1 MFKYKILFALFT
13 LPVSYSALAAN
24 LCKVGSSFTGGYT
37 MPTITATT
45 TNINK
50 YETSSIFSNTS
61 TRGVV
66 TSDSTIFRVYDTC
79 STSPKVMRTIF
90 GTILSNNVTPFGS
103 DIYRLNSYPS
113 LGVKVEMGDAPTSAL
128 LKTVSTTDTP
138 IYPYDGD
145 SHGLKMRVT
154 LYVLPKTGTMTS
166 YPSPINI
173 SNLPIAAINL
183 KKTSDNTQAGD
194 QILVYLNATVNISES
209 TCTLTPTDYTINLS
223 DVSIRQLG
231 LPGSETSLSNNTA
244 TLSINCANL
253 NNGGNREI
261 KAYMTDTLNQSNAS
275 NILQNQTGT
284 GFATGVGI
292 RLRDKNDAI
301 ISLDPNQS
309 KATNKW
315 TFGNMNTST
324 IIQHVIKANYV
335 RTSNKVTPGTVR
347 AQAYLNIVYD

>member
-1 MFKYKILFALFT
+1 MFKYKILFVLCT
-13 LPVSYSALAAN
+13 LPASYSALAAN

-90 GTILSNNVTPFGS
+90 GTILSNNVTSFGS

-145 SHGLKMRVT
+145 SHGLKIRVT

-166 YPSPINI
+166 YPSTINVN
-173 SNLPIAAINL
+173 NLPIATINL

-194 QILVYLNATVNISES
+194 PILVYLNATVNISES
-209 TCTLTPTDYTINLS
+209 TCTLTPTNYTIKLPE
-223 DVSIRQLG
+223 VSMRELG
-231 LPGSETSLSNNTA
+231 LPGSETSLSNSA
-244 TLSINCANL
+244 TLTINCANL
-253 NNGGNREI
+253 NNGGGREI
-261 KAYMTDTLNQSNAS
+261 KAYMTDANNQSNAG
-275 NILQNQTGT
+275 NILQNQTGP

-292 RLRDKNDAI
+292 RLHTQNNNAI
-301 ISLDPNQS
+301 ISFDPNQS
-309 KATNKW
+309 KTTNKW
-315 TFGNMNTST
+315 TFGNLNTST
-324 IIQHVIKANYV
+324 NIQHTIKANYI
-335 RTSNKVTPGTVR
+335 RTDNKVTPGAVY

>member
-1 MFKYKILFALFT
+1 MFKYKILFALCT
-13 LPVSYSALAAN
+13 LPASYSAFACN
-24 LCKVGSSFTGGYT
+24 VGSSFTSGYT
-37 MPTITATT
+37 MPTMSAST

-50 YETSSIFSNTS
+50 YETSSIQSNVFS
-61 TRGVV
+61 RGVATV
-66 TSDSTIFRVYDTC
+66 DASIFRVYDSC
-79 STSPKVMRTIF
+79 SLSPKYMRTTF
-90 GTILSNNVTPFGS
+90 GTIFNTNVTQFSS
-103 DIYRLNSYPS
+103 DIYRLNSNPA
-113 LGVKVEMGDAPTSAL
+113 LGVKVEMGDAPMTAS
-128 LKTVSTTDTP
+128 LKVVNAIETP
-138 IYPYDGD
+138 IYDYDGD
-145 SHGLKMRVT
+145 SHGLKIRVT
-154 LYVLPKTGTMTS
+154 LYVLPKTAAMTS
-166 YPSPINI
+166 YPSTINI
-173 SNLPIAAINL
+173 NKLQVATISLKRTSNGALVATTIP
-183 KKTSDNTQAGD
+183 
-194 QILVYLNATVNISES
+194 VYLTATVNISES

-244 TLSINCANL
+244 TLSVNCANL
-253 NNGGNREI
+253 NNGGGREI
-261 KAYMTDTLNQSNAS
+261 KAYMTDTLNQSNAG

-284 GFATGVGI
+284 GYATGVGI

-309 KATNKW
+309 ETTNKW

>member
-1 MFKYKILFALFT
+1 MFKYKILFALCT

-24 LCKVGSSFTGGYT
+24 LCQTGTNFTGGYT
-37 MPTITATT
+37 MPTIAATT

-61 TRGVV
+61 TRGVA
-66 TSDSTIFRVYDTC
+66 TSDSTIFKVYDRC
-79 STSPKVMRTIF
+79 SLSPKVMRTVF
-90 GTILSNNVTPFGS
+90 GTILSNNVTQFSS

-113 LGVKVEMGDAPTSAL
+113 LGVKVEMGDAPATET
-128 LKTVSTTDTP
+128 LKTISTADTP

-154 LYVLPKTGTMTS
+154 LYILPKTGTMTS
-166 YPSPINI
+166 YPPTINI
-173 SNLPIAAINL
+173 SDLKIATINL
-183 KKTSDNTQAGD
+183 RKTSDNTQAGNP
-194 QILVYLNATVNISES
+194 ILVSLNATVNISET
-209 TCTLTPTDYTINLS
+209 TCTLTPTDYTIKLP

-231 LPGSETSLSNNTA
+231 IPGSDTSLSNSA
-244 TLSINCANL
+244 TLTINCANL

-261 KAYMTDTLNQSNAS
+261 KAYMTDANNQSNAG
-275 NILQNQTGT
+275 NILQNEIGT

-301 ISLDPNQS
+301 ISFDPNQS
-309 KATNKW
+309 KTTNKW

-324 IIQHVIKANYV
+324 NIQHTIKANYI
-335 RTSNKVTPGTVR
+335 RTDNKVTPGLVH